1 MPTGLPRSRVTV
13 SASPAPLILLTGE
26 RGIGKSTVCSTLR
39 DFVARRGVRCGGFLT
54 RRDLDDAGATC
65 GLSLEEAATGACHRL
80 AATREELRGPRVGP
94 FSMDAAMLALGV
106 QLARSA
112 FDANLDLVFLD
123 EIGPLELVQ
132 GLGFAPAI
140 PLVAA
145 HPRAAVILTLRPTLV
160 VAAASRL
167 APRVA
172 RVEIVTQETRDVLPR
187 RLGEEILAALP
198 R

>member
-1 MPTGLPRSRVTV
+1 MPTGLPRSRVIV

-26 RGIGKSTVCSTLR
+26 RGIGKSTVCGALR
-39 DFVARRGVRCGGFLT
+39 DFVVGRGVRCGGFLT
-54 RRDLDDAGATC
+54 RRDFDDTGATT

-80 AATREELRGPRVGP
+80 AATREDLGGPRIGP

-106 QLARSA
+106 HLARSA

-123 EIGPLELVQ
+123 EIGPLELAQ

-140 PLVAA
+140 PLAAA

-160 VAAASRL
+160 AAATSRL
-167 APRVA
+167 APRIA
-172 RVEIVTQETRDVLPR
+172 RVEIVTQETRDVLPQL
-187 RLGEEILAALP
+187 LGEEILAALP

>member
-1 MPTGLPRSRVTV
+1 M

-54 RRDLDDAGATC
+54 RRDLDDTGATC

-80 AATREELRGPRVGP
+80 AAIREDLGGPRIGP
-94 FSMDAAMLALGV
+94 FSMDAAILALGV

-112 FDANLDLVFLD
+112 FDANLDVVFLD
-123 EIGPLELVQ
+123 EIGPLELGQ

-140 PLVAA
+140 PLVAT
-145 HPRAAVILTLRPTLV
+145 HPRAAVILTLRPAL
-160 VAAASRL
+160 VAAAARRL

-172 RVEIVTQETRDVLPR
+172 RVEIVTQETRDGLPR
-187 RLGEEILAALP
+187 RLGEEVLAALP